1 MSEKYIRKNKN
12 NFTVV
17 KNSRTY
23 GKYDSLD
30 VAVFARD
37 LLVSSDWQLDNIHDE
52 IFEIDNGYLV
62 FKVIDDKL
70 FCLGQFSE
78 KPTFDAISK
87 LTRKKIRNP
96 NNSKYGLNISR
107 LFDNYIIKK
116 QIAGDEYIFG
126 VFDNLEDATFSRNFL
141 LEHDWD
147 VNAFGEIEFCDE
159 TDTYKIVEVFDDRI
173 YILASYET
181 LAEAEK
187 NLENAKS
194 EFLNKIFKHKN
205 GLANYPHLDIL
216 TDRIDELENDFQLK
230 TQDDFW
236 NIGDVENP
244 LEDIIFNLTP
254 WQKIIYDNAGD
265 EFTFQQLKVKLKRYE
280 SKNFDK
286 KIQRYLDEL
295 QQRYLD
301 ELQELNLIEKLDDD
315 VYRKV

>member
-12 NFTVV
+12 NFTVI

-30 VAVFARD
+30 VAVFARG

-52 IFEIDNGYLV
+52 IFEIDDGYIV

-159 TDTYKIVEVFDDRI
+159 TDTYKIVEIFDDRI

-295 QQRYLD
+295 Q
-301 ELQELNLIEKLDDD
+301 ELNLIEKLDDD

>member
-12 NFTVV
+12 NFTVI

-30 VAVFARD
+30 VAVFARG

-52 IFEIDNGYLV
+52 IFEIDDGYIV

-295 QQRYLD
+295 Q
-301 ELQELNLIEKLDDD
+301 ELNLIEKLDDD

>member
-52 IFEIDNGYLV
+52 IFEIDDGYIV

-295 QQRYLD
+295 Q
-301 ELQELNLIEKLDDD
+301 ELNLIEKLDDD
-315 VYRKV
+315 VYRKI

>member
-1 MSEKYIRKNKN
+1 M
-12 NFTVV
+12 
-17 KNSRTY
+17 
-23 GKYDSLD
+23 
-30 VAVFARD
+30 FARD

-78 KPTFDAISK
+78 KPTFDAILK
-87 LTRKKIRNP
+87 ITRKKIRNP

-295 QQRYLD
+295 Q
-301 ELQELNLIEKLDDD
+301 ELNLIEKLDDD

>member
-70 FCLGQFSE
+70 FCLGQFGE
-78 KPTFDAISK
+78 KPTSDEISK

-107 LFDNYIIKK
+107 LFDNYIINK

-126 VFDNLEDATFSRNFL
+126 VFDSLEDATFSRNFL

-159 TDTYKIVEVFDDRI
+159 TDTYKIVKVFDDRI
-173 YILASYET
+173 YILASYESQ
-181 LAEAEK
+181 AEAEK

-216 TDRIDELENDFQLK
+216 TDRIDKLENDFQLK

-244 LEDIIFNLTP
+244 LDDIIFNLTP
-254 WQKIIYDNAGD
+254 WQKIIYDNADD

-295 QQRYLD
+295 QD
-301 ELQELNLIEKLDDD
+301 LNLIEKLDDD

>member
-37 LLVSSDWQLDNIHDE
+37 LLVISDWQLDNIHDE
-52 IFEIDNGYLV
+52 IFEIDDGYIV

-159 TDTYKIVEVFDDRI
+159 TDTYKIVVVFDDRI

-216 TDRIDELENDFQLK
+216 IDSIDELENDFQIK

-295 QQRYLD
+295 Q
-301 ELQELNLIEKLDDD
+301 ELNLIEKLDDD
-315 VYRKV
+315 VYRKLWIKIFIY

>member
-30 VAVFARD
+30 VAVFARG

-295 QQRYLD
+295 Q
-301 ELQELNLIEKLDDD
+301 ELNLIEKLDDD

>member
-295 QQRYLD
+295 Q
-301 ELQELNLIEKLDDD
+301 ELNLIEKLDDD
-315 VYRKV
+315 MYRKV

>member
-107 LFDNYIIKK
+107 LFDNYVIKK

-216 TDRIDELENDFQLK
+216 TDCIDELENDFQLK

-295 QQRYLD
+295 Q
-301 ELQELNLIEKLDDD
+301 ELNLIEKLDDD

>member
-17 KNSRTY
+17 KNSKTY
-23 GKYDSLD
+23 GKYDSSD

-52 IFEIDNGYLV
+52 IFEIDDGYIV

-78 KPTFDAISK
+78 KPTFDTISK

-205 GLANYPHLDIL
+205 GLANYPNLDIL

-236 NIGDVENP
+236 NTGDVENP
-244 LEDIIFNLTP
+244 LEDIIFNLAP

-265 EFTFQQLKVKLKRYE
+265 EFTFQQLKVKLKRFE

-286 KIQRYLDEL
+286 KI
-295 QQRYLD
+295 QRYLD

>member
-52 IFEIDNGYLV
+52 IFEIDDGYIV

-87 LTRKKIRNP
+87 ITRKKIRNP

-126 VFDNLEDATFSRNFL
+126 VFDNLKDATFSRNFL

-295 QQRYLD
+295 Q
-301 ELQELNLIEKLDDD
+301 ELNLIEKLDDD

>member
-1 MSEKYIRKNKN
+1 MSKKYIRKNKN

-17 KNSRTY
+17 KNSSTY

-37 LLVSSDWQLDNIHDE
+37 LLVISDWQLDNIHDE
-52 IFEIDNGYLV
+52 IFEIDDGYIV

-216 TDRIDELENDFQLK
+216 IDSIDELENDFQIK

-295 QQRYLD
+295 Q
-301 ELQELNLIEKLDDD
+301 ELNLIEKLDDD
-315 VYRKV
+315 VYRKL

>member
-52 IFEIDNGYLV
+52 IFEIDDGYIV
-62 FKVIDDKL
+62 FKGIDDNL

-159 TDTYKIVEVFDDRI
+159 TDTYKIVVVFDDRI

-216 TDRIDELENDFQLK
+216 TDRIDELENDFQIK

-295 QQRYLD
+295 Q
-301 ELQELNLIEKLDDD
+301 ELNLIEKLDDD
-315 VYRKV
+315 VYRKL

>member
-12 NFTVV
+12 NFTVI

-159 TDTYKIVEVFDDRI
+159 TDTYKIVEIFDDRI

-295 QQRYLD
+295 Q
-301 ELQELNLIEKLDDD
+301 ELNLIEKLDDD

>member
-37 LLVSSDWQLDNIHDE
+37 LLVISDWQLDNIHDE
-52 IFEIDNGYLV
+52 IFEIDDGYIV

-78 KPTFDAISK
+78 KPTFDAISI

-159 TDTYKIVEVFDDRI
+159 TDTYKIVVVFDDRI

-216 TDRIDELENDFQLK
+216 TDRIDELENDFQIK

-295 QQRYLD
+295 Q
-301 ELQELNLIEKLDDD
+301 ELNLIEKLDDD
-315 VYRKV
+315 VYRKL

>member
-87 LTRKKIRNP
+87 ITRKKIRNP

-126 VFDNLEDATFSRNFL
+126 VFDNLKDATFSRNFL

-187 NLENAKS
+187 NLKNAKS

-295 QQRYLD
+295 Q
-301 ELQELNLIEKLDDD
+301 ELNLIEKLDDD

>member
-62 FKVIDDKL
+62 FKVIDDKP

-295 QQRYLD
+295 Q
-301 ELQELNLIEKLDDD
+301 ELNLIEKLDDD

>member
-12 NFTVV
+12 NFAVV

-295 QQRYLD
+295 Q
-301 ELQELNLIEKLDDD
+301 ELNLIEKLDDD

>member
-12 NFTVV
+12 NFTVI

-52 IFEIDNGYLV
+52 IFEIDNEYLV

-295 QQRYLD
+295 Q
-301 ELQELNLIEKLDDD
+301 ELNLIEKLDDD

>member
-205 GLANYPHLDIL
+205 GLANYLHLDIL

-295 QQRYLD
+295 Q
-301 ELQELNLIEKLDDD
+301 ELNLIEKLDDD
-315 VYRKV
+315 VYRKL

>member
-295 QQRYLD
+295 Q
-301 ELQELNLIEKLDDD
+301 ELNLIEKLDDD
-315 VYRKV
+315 VYRKL

>member
-194 EFLNKIFKHKN
+194 EFLNKIFKHKK

-295 QQRYLD
+295 Q
-301 ELQELNLIEKLDDD
+301 ELNLIEKLDDD

>member
-30 VAVFARD
+30 VAVFARG

-52 IFEIDNGYLV
+52 IFEIYNGYLV

-295 QQRYLD
+295 Q
-301 ELQELNLIEKLDDD
+301 ELNLIEKLDDD

>member
-78 KPTFDAISK
+78 KPTFDAILK
-87 LTRKKIRNP
+87 ITRKKIRNP

-254 WQKIIYDNAGD
+254 WQKITYDNAGD

-295 QQRYLD
+295 Q
-301 ELQELNLIEKLDDD
+301 ELNLIEKLDDD

>member
-236 NIGDVENP
+236 NICDVENP

-295 QQRYLD
+295 Q
-301 ELQELNLIEKLDDD
+301 ELNLIEKFDDD

>member
-30 VAVFARD
+30 VAVFARG

-52 IFEIDNGYLV
+52 IFEIDDGYIV

-78 KPTFDAISK
+78 KPTFDVISK

-254 WQKIIYDNAGD
+254 WQKITYDNAGD

-295 QQRYLD
+295 Q
-301 ELQELNLIEKLDDD
+301 ELNLIEKLDDD

>member
-12 NFTVV
+12 NFTVI

-52 IFEIDNGYLV
+52 IFEIDDGYIV

-295 QQRYLD
+295 Q
-301 ELQELNLIEKLDDD
+301 ELNLIEKLDDD

>member
-37 LLVSSDWQLDNIHDE
+37 LLVISDWQLDNIHDE

-216 TDRIDELENDFQLK
+216 TDSIDELENDFQLK

-295 QQRYLD
+295 Q
-301 ELQELNLIEKLDDD
+301 ELNLIEKLDDD
-315 VYRKV
+315 VYRKL

>member
-12 NFTVV
+12 NFTVI

-37 LLVSSDWQLDNIHDE
+37 LLVISDWQLDNIHDE
-52 IFEIDNGYLV
+52 IFEIDDGYIV

-159 TDTYKIVEVFDDRI
+159 TDTYKIVVVFDDRI

-216 TDRIDELENDFQLK
+216 SDRIDELENDFQIK

-295 QQRYLD
+295 Q
-301 ELQELNLIEKLDDD
+301 ELNLIEKLDDD
-315 VYRKV
+315 VYRKL

>member
-187 NLENAKS
+187 NLKNAKS

-295 QQRYLD
+295 Q
-301 ELQELNLIEKLDDD
+301 ELNLIEKLDDD
-315 VYRKV
+315 VYRKL